1 MTKCICKEV
10 IMEQYTT
17 VSEFAKK
24 FSVSRQFV
32 WKMIKEGKLKAIK
45 IGSIYKIPVSEIDR
59 IEKGE

>member
-1 MTKCICKEV
+1 
-10 IMEQYTT
+10 MEQYTT

-45 IGSIYKIPVSEIDR
+45 IGGIYKIPVSEIDR
-59 IEKGE
+59 IENGE